1 MNAPIGLIGL
11 GSMGQP
17 IARTLKNAGFEVL
30 GCDLSAANRDALAAE
45 LEVLADAA
53 ELCRRCPVV
62 LLSLPSSREV
72 EQVTRNT
79 FLPHAAPD
87 SLLIDLSTADPAS
100 SRALH
105 ADLQSAGHAMLDAPV
120 SGGPAGAAAGSLLIM
135 VGGETEA
142 LTRARPVL
150 DALAGKVVHCG
161 AAGAGNVVKL
171 IGNLLCASQLALVG
185 EALALGDANEIDPA
199 LLLEALN
206 AGSGQ
211 SRVSELHVPRWVL
224 SGAFDS
230 GFSMGLMRK
239 DVGLALAL
247 AEQTQTAAPLTR
259 TMVDLWRSAEL
270 SDQDDFTR
278 LAQFTRE
285 GRHERD

>member
-1 MNAPIGLIGL
+1 
-11 GSMGQP
+11 MGRP

-45 LEVLADAA
+45 LDVLADAA

-199 LLLEALN
+199 LLLEAAL
-206 AGSGQ
+206 
-211 SRVSELHVPRWVL
+211 RVGVEAAVEPAVERLVGARHTWVHGGRRL
-224 SGAFDS
+224 STPEEIRPA
-230 GFSMGLMRK
+230 M
-239 DVGLALAL
+239 
-247 AEQTQTAAPLTR
+247 
-259 TMVDLWRSAEL
+259 
-270 SDQDDFTR
+270 TR
-278 LAQFTRE
+278 LQTEFRTHWLPFLLRAE
-285 GRHERD
+285 IVEPA